1 MKKYRVNEIFY
12 SIQGEGRNTG
22 RAALFVRMSGCNLKC
37 PFCDTDHNP
46 AIEMTASEIC
56 KEAVRQTGGTKGILV
71 VLTGGEPTL
80 QVDEPLVEALHAAIP
95 HCEIAIE
102 TNGTHPVAKGID
114 WITLSPKDIFVS
126 SADIILLKVDELK
139 VVFDGIHPIPS
150 YDNSEWQCG
159 YVQPCDT
166 GDNMRNADIIKQT
179 IDFVKHHSEWT
190 ISLQAHKFLGVR

>member
-12 SIQGEGRNTG
+12 SIQGEGHNTG

-37 PFCDTDHNP
+37 PFCDTDHHP
-46 AIEMTASEIC
+46 SVDMTANDIC
-56 KEAVRQTGGTKGILV
+56 EEAVRQTGGTEGILV
-71 VLTGGEPTL
+71 VLTGCEPTL
-80 QVDEPLVEALHAAIP
+80 QVDEPLVEALHSAIP

-114 WITLSPKDIFVS
+114 WITLSPKNIFVS
-126 SADIILLKVDELK
+126 SADIILLKADELK

-150 YDNSEWQCG
+150 YDKIDCHCR

-166 GDNMRNADIIKQT
+166 GDDTRNADIINQT
-179 IDFVKHHSEWT
+179 IDFVKHNPQWT
-190 ISLQAHKFLGVR
+190 ISLQTHKFLQVK

>member
-12 SIQGEGRNTG
+12 SIQGEGHNTG

-46 AIEMTASEIC
+46 AIEMTASKIC
-56 KEAVRQTGGTKGILV
+56 EEAVRQTGGTKGILV

-126 SADIILLKVDELK
+126 SADIVLLKVDELK

-150 YDNSEWQCG
+150 YDNIECQYH

-166 GDNMRNADIIKQT
+166 GDDMRNADIIKQT
-179 IDFVKHHSEWT
+179 IDFVKHHPQWT
-190 ISLQAHKFLGVR
+190 ISLQTHKFLGVR

>member
-37 PFCDTDHNP
+37 PFCDTAHHLWN
-46 AIEMTASEIC
+46 EMTAGEIC
-56 KEAVRQTGGTKGILV
+56 DEALKLTNGTPGILV

-80 QVDEPLVEALHAAIP
+80 QVDEALVSSLHETIP
-95 HCEIAIE
+95 NCNIAIE

-114 WITLSPKDIFVS
+114 WITLSPKDIFVPR
-126 SADIILLKVDELK
+126 ADILLTNVNELK
-139 VVFDGIHPIPS
+139 VVFDGRHPIPS
-150 YDNSEWQCG
+150 YDNIKCHYR

-166 GDNMRNADIIKQT
+166 GDATLNTEIIQKT
-179 IDFVKHHSEWT
+179 IDFVKSHPQWA
-190 ISLQAHKFLGVR
+190 ISLQTHKYLGVR